1 VGLKMGIRLRSQ
13 ASAAEVIVVKG
24 SDADVEL
31 LCAGLAMSDGVAGE
45 ASQVSD
51 GPTLELGKRY
61 SDPQSGIEVLVS
73 KAGIGPLSWDGREL
87 VQAQAKQL
95 PASD

>member
-1 VGLKMGIRLRSQ
+1 
-13 ASAAEVIVVKG
+13 
-24 SDADVEL
+24 
-31 LCAGLAMSDGVAGE
+31 
-45 ASQVSD
+45 VSD

>member
-1 VGLKMGIRLRSQ
+1 MGIRLRSQ
-13 ASAAEVIVVKG
+13 VSSAGVIVVKG

-31 LCAGLAMSDGVAGE
+31 VCAGLAMSDGVAGE

-51 GPTLELGKRY
+51 GPALHLGKRY
-61 SDPQSGIEVLVS
+61 SDEQSGIEVLVS

-87 VQAQAKQL
+87 ILTVTKQL